1 MPSRTPVKYSR
12 DYSINAIKVDFG
24 LFRKNLKSNSDNLL
38 ADLMFS
44 LGITVS
50 EAISIEVGHI
60 DFRKKILNIPLE
72 NTKNRISRSISLSAD
87 IIESL
92 KKQIKLVS
100 ISNKGPY
107 LFFTRQSNK
116 VTTRRVEQLFKEAST
131 KKLSVTPKTLREWSL
146 KIASMSGVDFEE
158 IKERTGI
165 YSLRK
170 SKLLDVGVVDKVASN
185 LPIRENLLISLFY
198 KFGLDVTSIINLTK
212 TQLQNIFQ
220 NTKLLSKSEQN
231 SILKFL
237 EEKSLQ
243 DYVFSTRQSEQI
255 SQRRIEQIIKNS
267 FSQISEDV
275 TSNTLLTLNKFIFN
289 AENTRLIS
297 NDRNLSGPRIY
308 LVSQTQSGANS
319 QTKKTEVKLQKNE
332 K

>member
-1 MPSRTPVKYSR
+1 MPCRKPVKYGR
-12 DYSINAIKVDFG
+12 DYSITDLKVDYG
-24 LFRKNLKSNSDNLL
+24 LFRKNLKSNSDKLL

-50 EAISIEVGHI
+50 EAVSIEVGHI
-60 DFRKKILNIPLE
+60 DFRKKILNIPKE
-72 NTKNRISRSISLSAD
+72 NTKNGISRSISLPTF
-87 IIESL
+87 IIEPL
-92 KKQIKLVS
+92 KKQIKFVS

-107 LFFTRQSNK
+107 LFFTRQSDK

-146 KIASMSGVDFEE
+146 KIASLSGIDFEE

-170 SKLLDVGVVDKVASN
+170 SKLLDVGVVDEVASN

-231 SILKFL
+231 LILKFL

-297 NDRNLSGPRIY
+297 NDRTLSGPRIY